1 MSNYRF
7 VILVIAISLFTVPG
21 FAQDRGK
28 EVVSKGEKSVQSQ
41 PYAEGTLIKAKGA
54 SETYVIKKG
63 KKCYVPDPA
72 TFASRR
78 FQWEKIVEM
87 EAAGL
92 NKIPTGDPLP
102 SVMYYKKAT
111 FPDGTLIKAMGL
123 NPTYVIQNGKKCLIP
138 DRETFLTKGY
148 KWNRVVEVDA
158 SVLNALPSGPPL
170 PSLKR

>member
-7 VILVIAISLFTVPG
+7 VILVIAISLFTVLG

-78 FQWEKIVEM
+78 YQWDKVVEV
-87 EAAGL
+87 EAAVL
-92 NKIPTGDPLP
+92 NKIPTGNPLP
-102 SVMYYKKAT
+102 SVKYYKKAT

-123 NPTYVIQNGKKCLIP
+123 NPIYVIQKGKKCLIP
-138 DRETFLTKGY
+138 DKETFLAKGY
-148 KWNRVVEVDA
+148 KGNLIAVVDI
-158 SVLNALPSGPPL
+158 SVLNSLPSGPPL
-170 PSLKR
+170 PSLKK